1 MLCVSVLFFFIIHES
16 LSALVS
22 TCRASTT
29 FPNGTHE
36 GIAFTISSTTN
47 AMFGG
52 SFSNPVYIIC
62 TNEGNFNTYIY
73 STTTGGCSTSEL
85 PLFRVST
92 TSLSTPS
99 HVEDPSVGNY
109 GTLHCLQYS
118 SSLFN
123 YATITSQLNNCN
135 GYGTTLFSAPAYFTT
150 TGNAHIGDANAYPM
164 KRCMTLQFAQS
175 IGITFS
181 SQTVGFG
188 TLSSSQT
195 RYATSDGLGTTT
207 PFSATSSSFYITVNV
222 IGNSNYS
229 VALSGATLT
238 NQNAT
243 TTTIAKIGGTPMA
256 LTPGI
261 DQFGISGLTECIDPN
276 SYGCGYL
283 GATTTILYPYNT
295 ANYAY
300 AGDANVSTQ
309 FGTGPQDD
317 GYTNYGGS
325 RFYFRLGANIAPLTP
340 AGSYSTGLTV
350 IITPQF

>member
-73 STTTGGCSTSEL
+73 STTTGGCSFGQL